1 MAFRYQYFATVARG
15 LEAIAARELEALG
28 AQFVQPKAAGVYFEG
43 NRALLYRANLW
54 TRIPFRILLKI
65 AEFPCHD
72 AKELYRRI
80 QRLDWSQYL
89 KPHNTLAVDAT
100 GGNRAL
106 NHTHFTALQVKNAIV
121 DQQRRQ
127 FGRRSSVDIHHPDV
141 RINLHIESDHAT
153 LSLDSSGESLHR
165 RGYRPAVG
173 RAPLKETLAAAL
185 IEMTEWDSH
194 SPLLD
199 PLCGSG
205 SLLLEACLK
214 ALNIAPGLFRSR
226 FGFESW
232 PDFDANLWRSLR
244 EEARASRKQIEIGPI
259 MGSDRDPDVIHHART
274 NAQQCGVAGQVQFR
288 QQDIAELE
296 APCDTGVIIC
306 NPPYGERLGKG
317 ENLGDFYRL
326 LGRVLKNR
334 FKGWTAFV
342 LSGNKEL
349 SQNIGLKSAH
359 RVTVYNGGLKCQ
371 LLKYELY

>member
-1 MAFRYQYFATVARG
+1 MNQYFATVARG
-15 LEAIAARELEALG
+15 LEAIAARELEALD

-43 NRALLYRANLW
+43 NRPLLYRANLW
-54 TRIPFRILLKI
+54 TRVPFRILLKL
-65 AEFPCHD
+65 AEFPCHNAD
-72 AKELYRRI
+72 ELYRRI

-89 KPHNTLAVDAT
+89 EPRHTLAVDVT

-127 FGRRSSVDIHHPDV
+127 FGKRSSVNIHNPDV
-141 RINLHIESDHAT
+141 RINLHIESDYAT

-173 RAPLKETLAAAL
+173 QAPLKETLAAAL
-185 IEMTEWDSH
+185 IEMTEWDSQL
-194 SPLLD
+194 PLLD

-205 SLLLEACLK
+205 SLPLEACLK
-214 ALNIAPGLFRSR
+214 ALNIAPGLFRRR

-232 PDFDANLWRSLR
+232 PNFDANLWQSLR
-244 EEARASRKQIEIGPI
+244 QEAEASRKQAEIGPI
-259 MGSDRDPDVIHHART
+259 MGSDRDLDVIRQAQS
-274 NAQQCGVAGQVQFR
+274 NAQQCGVADQVQFS
-288 QQDIAELE
+288 QQDIADLE
-296 APCDTGVIIC
+296 APHDTGVIVC

-317 ENLGDFYRL
+317 EKLGDFYRL
-326 LGRVLKNR
+326 LGTVLKQR

-349 SQNIGLKSAH
+349 SQRIGLKSAH

-371 LLKYELY
+371 LLRYELY